1 MFQAEVSMC
10 MKARR
15 SEEVK
20 LWELLSVWHPEG
32 TEQKQCVEK
41 WVRKV
46 GCLEVLLLLLLLLSR
61 FSHV

>member
-1 MFQAEVSMC
+1 MFQAEVPVC

-32 TEQKQCVEK
+32 TEQKRYVEM

>member
-1 MFQAEVSMC
+1 MFQADVSVC

-20 LWELLSVWHPEG
+20 LWELLSVWLPEG
-32 TEQKQCVEK
+32 TEQKGCVDK

-46 GCLEVLLLLLLLLSR
+46 GCLEVLLLLLLLSR
-61 FSHV
+61 LSHV